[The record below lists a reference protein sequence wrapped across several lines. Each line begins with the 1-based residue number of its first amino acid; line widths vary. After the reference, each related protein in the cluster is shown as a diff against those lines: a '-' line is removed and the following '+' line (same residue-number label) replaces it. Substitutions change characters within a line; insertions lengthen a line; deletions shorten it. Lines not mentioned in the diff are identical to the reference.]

1 MHIHE
6 AKVRIRIVKTR
17 MMKSRK
23 LHFYL
28 KLIFY
33 NDDKIPSD
41 IPTKCFD
48 RVLLSYILVIRE
60 SLIS

>member
-1 MHIHE
+1 MKP
-6 AKVRIRIVKTR
+6 KVGIRIVKTR

-23 LHFYL
+23 LHFCL

-33 NDDKIPSD
+33 NDDKIPVD
-41 IPTKCFD
+41 IPTKSFD
-48 RVLLSYILVIRE
+48 RVLLPYIRE